1 VKDEQR
7 TWTQMFHTL
16 AMVFRLWQHYPHLR
30 LGQLLSHL
38 AKGKDLFYL
47 KDEEL
52 IDRVHEVLRKEQ
64 QRGRNV

>member
-1 VKDEQR
+1 VTDEPR

-16 AMVFRLWQHYPHLR
+16 SMVFRLWQRYPQLR

-38 AKGKDLFYL
+38 AKGKDLFYV

-52 IDRVHEVLRKEQ
+52 VDRVNEVLRKEQ
-64 QRGRNV
+64 PRGRNV